1 MWSSFNGKVKCLDEK
16 SIIVRCTK
24 PIGCAIN
31 KVTTFEKYIAR
42 IIITIFVSIGKAIL
56 GKKIIKILPIS
67 EVFKAPGSHV

>member
-16 SIIVRCTK
+16 SIIVRCIK

-56 GKKIIKILPIS
+56 RKKIIKILPIS